1 MRSLTR
7 NRLFNKSPFK
17 KALAATVM
25 SAALMTGAL
34 ANPTGPTV
42 RNGQVNISGLG
53 GSQLQIEQLTNKAIV
68 NWDSFSIGAGE
79 AVRFLQP
86 SQMALILNRVTGQD
100 PSQIL
105 GSLSANG
112 QVFLINPNGILFRP
126 GSQVNVGSLVA
137 SSLQITDQDFLNGNY
152 NFTQDA
158 GKELASVIN
167 QGTIRVSEGGYA
179 VLTAP
184 LVSNEGLIVANL
196 GKVVLAGG
204 EQTTLNFDGRNL
216 INFEVG
222 ALSGEA
228 GTVVLPRE
236 AVGGILA
243 DMLGAEDRAGQ
254 LIRREDGTLALEGG
268 SGTVYQA
275 GTIRADGSTGEK
287 AGSVVI
293 DSARLTVLGE
303 NSVTAADGVG
313 QNSEGGE
320 VLALSNLST
329 GTTVGYAGSQLSA
342 QGGESGDGGFI
353 EFSGSKFS
361 LGSSIDATAQNGTM
375 GTFLLDPRDIFV
387 IDGPSGAS
395 PLPGPPAPN
404 DLTITDGTI
413 ETLLAG
419 AQVTLQA
426 DRNID
431 FANGVSINVPTG
443 NFIAQADADNNNDGT
458 LTVNQATINVNSLE
472 LSGQNLFLN
481 ANHSITA
488 NTAILTGRSALE
500 ANSTGSTLNVTNL
513 GLIGGD
519 IRGSGASDVVS
530 LNATNL
536 AIQQD
541 PDDFY
546 LFINDIGGG
555 LNIVSSITGLTQT
568 ATTGMHPEEFSIT
581 ASGGGDL
588 TVSAAVGGFYGYLR
602 ADGNINLAANVS
614 AVDDMGTP
622 TIDNSLL
629 LIADNDNNGTGAL
642 TQTAGTVT
650 TFGLGLSAGDG
661 GIGTAGVLTNGIQV
675 AVSELAIETSG
686 SANVVDTAGGVSLVD
701 EVSVA
706 GEILSALTLT
716 GNTTTGSM
724 QVTAQGGNTADLTVA
739 GAIDSVGTNLELSAD
754 NDVIFN
760 VGVGATVTT
769 SAIIRADLDNNND
782 GTITFN
788 DGSATAHI
796 SAQNLGLALSEDF
809 GTAGAFQSVEY
820 NIFTVDADP
829 NGDGTGGTV
838 FVNDSGGDFTI
849 GSVSGPNQTV
859 SNLRGAGDT
868 VAQADGGNLILNVPA
883 SSSTGD
889 VHLAAVGNV
898 ALGANVSAATGQEAL
913 VRANTGTG
921 SITQTSGSI
930 TGQTV
935 GLLAQNVG
943 TNTRSININAD
954 NLVVNG
960 GGSVYVSEADS
971 VNLIA
976 DITAAGSTFN
986 QSPLSAGGD
995 FRVVANNNL
1004 NVNNQVQGT
1013 DVSLIANT
1021 GNLAVNQN
1029 VTATGNAA
1037 LSAGGNITGTG
1048 TVTSPNLG
1056 LDGAN
1061 IGAAGANLMIDADN
1075 LAVDSEGNAFL
1086 QDSDDVTLVNQVTST
1101 SFNPGLGGGAG
1112 DVVTGNDA
1120 TNDFSLVA
1128 GGNITVNDTLTGGDI
1143 ALRTTA
1149 GNIAINQ
1156 AIGDAQ
1162 TVDTVLSATG
1172 TVAGTGTVTSQNL
1185 GLSGSTIGTSGAN
1198 PLSIATNNV
1207 SVLATDS
1214 AFISDPNDLTM
1225 INQVQATANN
1235 ETVTGNQVNQQ
1246 LSVVAGNNLTIA
1258 DDVRATSGTGILEFV
1273 ATNNVSFTNNGGDFA
1288 DAQAGPDD
1296 GRIVVVAQNGSI
1308 SQEQGGLL
1316 NARVVGLRAGT
1327 NIGTSGGGTDNNA
1340 IDLITDQVAVVAGQ
1354 HANVLDTTNGLST
1367 TFSVTGITQNVND
1380 FSTGGNLELEVA
1392 GGALGHSSG
1401 AITVGGNADVVANGT
1416 ITLATPINI
1425 TGNGVFTSTNGDVLA
1440 SPGAGQVISAD
1451 QIGFNGRNIGE
1462 DIGAVA
1468 PLQVSANGISY
1479 NATGQVFLRDNVGD
1493 LQLVA
1498 SVTGV
1503 DETSNG
1509 ATSGNQ
1515 TSIEAQNGN
1524 LTVGTNVVNNNAGL
1538 TGVDLIA
1545 QGNVVLNGSVSN
1557 TNGNVVVV
1565 ADSNNSGT
1573 GAISQ
1578 SAGQS
1583 VNAVGVGLTAGDGG
1597 IGTPGAD
1604 SNAIVLNATS
1614 LALETSGSANVR
1626 DTAGGLT
1633 LTNNVNG
1640 FNRSVTGTTLG
1651 GSLELE
1657 ANGGDGASLTISDDI
1672 TGVTNADLVADD
1684 DVIINNAVTAS
1695 GNVVVRA
1702 DNDGNNNGGITN
1714 TGSITSVGLGLA
1726 AAENID
1732 NGAGGPLLVNVDNF
1746 AGVSTGGNV
1755 NVQDQSGTLTVS
1767 NVTGVDESVNGA
1779 QAAND
1784 LAIRAN
1790 GTDLILNAPATAGRH
1805 IDLVAGQN
1813 INLNANVN
1821 STGGEGTVVIAA
1833 DADGAGGVGSITQTE
1848 GNTITGNRVGLS
1860 AQNDIGGGGAG
1871 DIETNANELVIA
1883 TAGSAYV
1890 DNAGAVRIVDSAAG
1904 QLFTVTGNSAAN
1916 DYRVGAGGQITVDD
1930 AVQALDIALVTTS
1943 GGIVVNQNLGGDT
1956 QNAVLSTPGDI
1967 TGDGIVG
1974 AINVGLRGN
1983 NIGTSGNSFDVRTEN
1998 LAVNS
2003 TSNSYVADPDTV
2015 TIVDSVTA
2023 TGVDDMVTG
2032 NIATSDYRVSTGG
2045 AITVNDGINGN
2056 DVSLITG
2063 EGSITVNQTIIGTQN
2078 LILNAGGAGQSILQG
2093 GGTLVG
2099 QNIGLQAANQISAST
2114 LNEELSINATNLVA
2128 NAGNVL
2134 IVDTSGG
2141 VNIATSVTST
2151 AVGDTVNSNG
2161 GDNFRVVANGGNLG
2175 IGGSISV
2182 TNGLQLLADNDI
2194 SQNANITAQTAIL
2207 KADNNNDGS
2216 GALTQTQGTMITA
2229 DAVGLSAGDG
2239 GIGTAGSDTN
2249 AFDIVAGSLTV
2260 ETSGNANILDTSG
2273 GLNVVNTTA
2282 TAGNSLPGET
2292 VTGNV
2297 VGGSLEIKATGGDT
2311 AALGIQSNIQIGT
2324 SGELVADD
2332 DIVVGGNITAAN
2344 SLVLKADNDQND
2356 NGGISRDPQN
2366 PGVISATNLGLQSSE
2381 NIGDP
2386 NGTAL
2391 EVDVTTL
2398 AVDTDPNTNQV
2409 GGGVNIV
2416 DNNGDLTLGAV
2427 TGVDDSVG
2435 VARSAGSLKIEA
2447 TNGNLNVNIPVTSG
2461 QGSELRASG
2470 DLNLNSNVNAGGDF
2484 VGNAG
2489 QDINQTGNI
2498 SSGGDVAL
2506 QAARNVSL
2514 GGSIQATNG
2523 NTVVVAGS
2531 SISVASGTAL
2541 GSEALGQVGN
2551 PTITTNQLGI
2561 QAGTD
2566 AGTIANPLLFNVGS
2580 LTYNVG
2586 NDIIA
2591 EDTAGGVTL
2600 VNQVVAAGTTVNG
2613 ITAGNDSRIVANNGD
2628 LTANAASTVGG
2639 DGELVTKGSGNIV
2652 INQDYTA
2659 ATGNVVIRSAGDISG
2674 SGVITATGLGIDAP
2688 NGSAGTNGNPLT
2700 INVDTLTA
2708 GSQPFAVRPQKVF
2721 QRAPEVTAIV
2731 ETVKDVGV
2739 IVVPGQPNYPLVI
2752 NGNVFAQDNVGLV
2765 EAVLEE
2771 ALDNYDLIYNE
2782 TGWQVLEDDGFG
2794 TNRR

>member
-7 NRLFNKSPFK
+7 NRLFKKNPFK

-25 SAALMTGAL
+25 SAALMTGSL
-34 ANPTGPTV
+34 ANPSGPVV

-53 GSQLQIEQLTNKAIV
+53 GAQLQIEQLTNKAIV

-112 QVFLINPNGILFRP
+112 QVFLINPNGILFGP

-158 GKELASVIN
+158 SKELASVIN
-167 QGTIRVSEGGYA
+167 QGTIRVSDGGYA

-204 EQTTLNFDGRNL
+204 EQTTLNFDGRDL

-222 ALSGEA
+222 ALPGEA

-293 DSARLTVLGE
+293 DSTRLTVLGE

-329 GTTVGYAGSQLSA
+329 GTTVGYAGSHLSA

-395 PLPGPPAPN
+395 PLPGPPAPA
-404 DLTITDGTI
+404 DLTINDGTI

-443 NFIAQADADNNNDGT
+443 NFIALADADNNNNGT
-458 LTVNQATINVNSLE
+458 VTVNQATINVNSLE
-472 LSGQNLFLN
+472 LTGNGIFLN
-481 ANHSITA
+481 SNHSITA
-488 NTAILTGRSALE
+488 NTAVLTGRNFVE
-500 ANSTGSTLNVTNL
+500 ADSTGATLNVTNL
-513 GLIGGD
+513 GLVGSS
-519 IRGSGASDVVS
+519 IRGSGASDIIS

-541 PDDFY
+541 AGSFY
-546 LFINDIGGG
+546 LFLNDTGGG
-555 LNIVSSITGLTQT
+555 LNIVNSITGLTQT
-568 ATTGMHPEEFSIT
+568 ATTGGTPSEFDIT

-588 TVSAAVGGFYGYLR
+588 TIGTALSGNFGYIR
-602 ADGNINLAANVS
+602 ADGNVTLQADLNITDQFL
-614 AVDDMGTP
+614 
-622 TIDNSLL
+622 I
-629 LIADNDNNGTGAL
+629 IADNDNNGVGGII
-642 TQTAGTVT
+642 QTAGTVT
-650 TFGLGLSAGDG
+650 TDALGLSAGLN
-661 GIGTAGVLTNGIQV
+661 GIGSAGSLTNGLQV
-675 AVSELAIETSG
+675 NTRELAIGLPTG
-686 SANVVDTAGGVSLVD
+686 GLPRINRVGNVNVVDTAGGVTIVDSVDASGEVLDSLTVN
-701 EVSVA
+701 
-706 GEILSALTLT
+706 
-716 GNTTTGSM
+716 GNFSTGSM
-724 QVTAQGGNTADLTVA
+724 QVTARGGDTANLTVA

-754 NDVIFN
+754 NDVIFDPM
-760 VGVGATVTT
+760 VTATVTG

-782 GTITFN
+782 GTITFS
-788 DGSATAHI
+788 DGSANSHI
-796 SAQNLGLALSEDF
+796 SAQNLGLALSENF
-809 GTAGAFQSVEY
+809 GTAGVEY

-849 GSVSGPNQTV
+849 GSVSGPNQTI

-868 VAQADGGNLILNVPA
+868 VAQADGGNLLLNAPA

-960 GGSVYVSEADS
+960 GGSIYVSEADS

-995 FRVVANNNL
+995 FRVFANNNL

-1029 VTATGNAA
+1029 VTATGNAV
-1037 LSAGGNITGTG
+1037 LSAGGNISGTG
-1048 TVTSPNLG
+1048 TVTAPNLG
-1056 LDGAN
+1056 LDAAN

-1075 LAVDSEGNAFL
+1075 LAVDSEANAFV

-1101 SFNPGLGGGAG
+1101 SFNPGIGGGGG

-1120 TNDFSLVA
+1120 TGDFALLA
-1128 GGNITVNDTLTGGDI
+1128 GGNITVNDTVTGGDTV
-1143 ALRTTA
+1143 LRTTG
-1149 GNIAINQ
+1149 GNIVINQ
-1156 AIGDAQ
+1156 GVGDAG
-1162 TVDTVLSATG
+1162 TVDTVLSASGTITG
-1172 TVAGTGTVTSQNL
+1172 SGTVTSQNL

-1207 SVLATDS
+1207 SVLATGS
-1214 AFISDPNDLTM
+1214 AFLSDPNDLTM

-1235 ETVTGNQVNQQ
+1235 DTVTGNQVGQQ
-1246 LSVVAGNNLTIA
+1246 LSVVAGNNLTVA
-1258 DDVRATSGTGILEFV
+1258 DDVRSNSGAGILEFV
-1273 ATNNVSFTNNGGDFA
+1273 ATNNVSFTNNAGDAA
-1288 DAQAGPDD
+1288 DATVPPDD
-1296 GRIVVVAQNGSI
+1296 GRIIVVAQNGSI

-1316 NARVVGLRAGT
+1316 NARTIGLRAGT
-1327 NIGTSGGGTDNNA
+1327 DIGTSGGGTDNNA
-1340 IDLITDQVAVVAGQ
+1340 IDLVADRVAVVAGR
-1354 HANVLDTTNGLST
+1354 HANVLDTSANLST
-1367 TFSVTGITQNVND
+1367 SAGVAGITQNVAG

-1392 GGALGHSSG
+1392 AGALDHSSG
-1401 AITVGGNADVVANGT
+1401 TITVGGNADVVANNT

-1451 QIGFNGRNIGE
+1451 QLGFNGRNIGE
-1462 DIGAVA
+1462 DIGAVS
-1468 PLQVSANGISY
+1468 PLQVSANSVAY

-1503 DETSNG
+1503 DETANG

-1524 LTVGTNVVNNNAGL
+1524 LTVATNVVNNNAGA
-1538 TGVDLIA
+1538 TGIDLIA
-1545 QGNVVLNGSVSN
+1545 QGNVALNGSVSN

-1578 SAGQS
+1578 GAGQS
-1583 VNAVGVGLTAGDGG
+1583 VNAVGVGLTAGNGG

-1604 SNAIVLNATS
+1604 SNAVAINATNLS
-1614 LALETSGSANVR
+1614 LETSGSANVR

-1633 LTNNVNG
+1633 LVNNVTG
-1640 FNRSVTGTTLG
+1640 FNRSVTGTTLN

-1657 ANGGDGASLTISDDI
+1657 ANGGDGATLTIADDI

-1684 DVIINNAVTAS
+1684 DVIINNALTAS

-1702 DNDGNNNGGITN
+1702 DNDSNNNGGITN
-1714 TGSITSVGLGLA
+1714 TGSITSAGLGLA

-1755 NVQDQSGTLTVS
+1755 NVQDQSGTLTIA

-1779 QAAND
+1779 QAATD

-1790 GTDLILNAPATAGRH
+1790 GTDLTLNAPATAGRN
-1805 IDLVAGQN
+1805 IDLVANQN
-1813 INLNANVN
+1813 VNLNANVN
-1821 STGGEGTVVIAA
+1821 STGGTGTVVIAA

-1848 GNTITGNRVGLS
+1848 GNAITGNRVGLS
-1860 AQNDIGGGGAG
+1860 AQNDIGGVGAG
-1871 DIETNANELVIA
+1871 DIETNANEIVIE
-1883 TAGSAYV
+1883 TAASAYV

-1904 QLFTVTGNSAAN
+1904 QLFTVTGNVAAN
-1916 DYRVGAGGQITVDD
+1916 DYRLGAGGQITVDD

-1943 GGIVVNQNLGGDT
+1943 GGIVVNQNVGGDT
-1956 QNAVLSTPGDI
+1956 QDVVLSTPGDI
-1967 TGDGIVG
+1967 TGDGVVG
-1974 AINVGLRGN
+1974 AVNVGLRGN
-1983 NIGTSGNSFDVRTEN
+1983 NIGTSANSFDVRAQN

-2003 TSNSYVADPDTV
+2003 TRNSYVNDPDSI

-2023 TGVDDMVTG
+2023 TGVNDMVTG
-2032 NIATSDYRVSTGG
+2032 NLAAGDYRVSAGG

-2056 DVSLITG
+2056 DVSLVTTNGTITA
-2063 EGSITVNQTIIGTQN
+2063 NQTIISTQD
-2078 LILNAGGAGQSILQG
+2078 LVLNAGGAGQSILQG

-2099 QNIGLQAANQISAST
+2099 QNIGLQAANQISATT

-2134 IVDTSGG
+2134 IVDTAGG

-2161 GDNFRVVANGGNLG
+2161 GNNFRVIANGGSLG
-2175 IGGSISV
+2175 IGGSV
-2182 TNGLQLLADNDI
+2182 GATNALQLLADNDI
-2194 SQNANITAQTAIL
+2194 NQNANITAQTAIL

-2216 GALTQTQGTMITA
+2216 GALTQTQGNSITA

-2239 GIGTAGSDTN
+2239 GIGTAGSDIN
-2249 AFDIVAGSLTV
+2249 AFDILADTLTL
-2260 ETSGNANILDTSG
+2260 ETSGNANVLDSAG
-2273 GLNVVNTTA
+2273 GLSVVNSTAATTNA
-2282 TAGNSLPGET
+2282 LPGET
-2292 VTGNV
+2292 VTGNT
-2297 VGGSLEIKATGGDT
+2297 VGGSLEIKTTGGNA
-2311 AALGIQSNIQIGT
+2311 AALNIQSNVQIGT
-2324 SGELVADD
+2324 NGELVADD
-2332 DIVVGGNITAAN
+2332 DIVVGGNITATG

-2356 NGGISRDPQN
+2356 NGGINRNPQS
-2366 PGVISATNLGLQSSE
+2366 PAVVTATNLGLQSSE

-2391 EVDVTTL
+2391 EVNVTTL

-2416 DNNGDLTLGAV
+2416 DNNGDLILGTV
-2427 TGVDDSVG
+2427 TGVNESVA
-2435 VARSAGSLKIEA
+2435 VARSAGSLKIQA
-2447 TNGNLNVNIPVTSG
+2447 TNGNLNVGIPVTSG
-2461 QGSELRASG
+2461 QETELGASG
-2470 DLNLNSNVNAGGDF
+2470 DLNLSSNVNAGGNF
-2484 VGNAG
+2484 VANAG
-2489 QDINQTGNI
+2489 RNINQTGNI

-2506 QAARNVSL
+2506 QATGNISL
-2514 GGSIQATNG
+2514 GGSVQATNG
-2523 NTVVVAGS
+2523 NTVVVAGGNLT
-2531 SISVASGTAL
+2531 VPSGTAVSGRTL
-2541 GSEALGQVGN
+2541 NQVGN

-2566 AGTIANPLLFNVGS
+2566 AGSLANPVLFNAGS

-2586 NDIIA
+2586 NNIIA

-2613 ITAGNDSRIVANNGD
+2613 LTAGNDSRIVANNGD
-2628 LTANAASTVGG
+2628 LTVNATSTIGG

-2652 INQDYTA
+2652 VNQDYTA
-2659 ATGNVVIRSAGDISG
+2659 ATGNVVLRSAGDISG
-2674 SGVITATGLGIDAP
+2674 SGSITARGLGIDAP
-2688 NGSAGTNGNPLT
+2688 NGTAGTNANPLS
-2700 INVDTLTA
+2700 INADTLTV
-2708 GSQPFAVRPQKVF
+2708 GSRPFAVRPQKVF

-2739 IVVPGQPNYPLVI
+2739 IVVPGQPNNPLVI
-2752 NGNVFAQDNVGLV
+2752 DGNVFAQDNVGLV